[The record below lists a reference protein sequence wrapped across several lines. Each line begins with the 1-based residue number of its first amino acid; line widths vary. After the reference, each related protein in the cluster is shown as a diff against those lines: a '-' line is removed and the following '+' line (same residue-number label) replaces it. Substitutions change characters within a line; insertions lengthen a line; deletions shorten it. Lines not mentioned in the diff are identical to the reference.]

1 MCLISRGVQKKKK
14 IHLWLPPTLPTADNL
29 VPSPMHLGCCG
40 SFSSASYST
49 IRHEQRRATY
59 AVVIS
64 EGEHTRAH
72 SSHVNILTL
81 SLRQTHRHAHV
92 PPFCLAV
99 RGASLPHTNKHSPT
113 PPPPPPPPLDVRVF
127 SLNFAWLLIWDADG
141 TPACCP
147 VPNTHIWGVKRIIHC
162 FHHTTEV
169 FELKEQLPSHS

>member
-1 MCLISRGVQKKKK
+1 MTPTYSSHCWQSGAIPNASGLLRILQQCVILYHTPGTTASHLRSC
-14 IHLWLPPTLPTADNL
+14 HLWRWTHARSLITCKHPD
-29 VPSPMHLGCCG
+29 
-40 SFSSASYST
+40 SFT
-49 IRHEQRRATY
+49 QTNTQ
-59 AVVIS
+59 
-64 EGEHTRAH
+64 TR
-72 SSHVNILTL
+72 T
-81 SLRQTHRHAHV
+81 HV
-92 PPFCLAV
+92 PPFCLTV